1 MDVVTAL
8 QKEVQCLSQI
18 HDAGSVNAVLA
29 LLGQHL
35 ARATVIFDPHATL
48 AALGTTGGCC

>member
-1 MDVVTAL
+1 MVTAL
-8 QKEVQCLSQI
+8 QKEVQCLRQI
-18 HDAGSVNAVLA
+18 HDASGVNSVLA

-35 ARATVIFDPHATL
+35 ARVAVIFDPHATL